1 MVPTVMLVTTLTPTL
16 VSTTD
21 MPDTMLDT
29 LMPTTARG
37 PLMLS
42 QRLMLMPTT
51 ESMVMDWDTTVWATE
66 HTDTDTL
73 TLIMDMP
80 TTARGPLM
88 LSQRPMLML
97 MPTTATTVMVPGL
110 TTVWATEDTVWDTEA
125 TTGDKFSA
133 SEVQSRSSKRTSLL
147 VI

>member
-1 MVPTVMLVTTLTPTL
+1 
-16 VSTTD
+16 
-21 MPDTMLDT
+21 
-29 LMPTTARG
+29 
-37 PLMLS
+37 
-42 QRLMLMPTT
+42 
-51 ESMVMDWDTTVWATE
+51 MVMDWDTTVWATG

-88 LSQRPMLML
+88 LSPLPML
-97 MPTTATTVMVPGL
+97 MPTTATTVMVPGP
-110 TTVWATEDTVWDTEA
+110 TTATVWATDTVWDTEA

-133 SEVQSRSSKRTSLL
+133 SEVQIRSSKRTSLL

>member
-1 MVPTVMLVTTLTPTL
+1 
-16 VSTTD
+16 
-21 MPDTMLDT
+21 
-29 LMPTTARG
+29 
-37 PLMLS
+37 
-42 QRLMLMPTT
+42 
-51 ESMVMDWDTTVWATE
+51 MDWDTTVWAT
-66 HTDTDTL
+66 DTDMPDTP

-88 LSQRPMLML
+88 LSQRLMLML
-97 MPTTATTVMVPGL
+97 MPTTATTVMVPGP
-110 TTVWATEDTVWDTEA
+110 TTATVWATDTVWDTEA